1 MEGVTYDTEK
11 KTVHVGPDIAT
22 GETEILID
30 PEAERRLLHK
40 LDLHIIPV
48 IMITYLVAFLDRSNV
63 GNAKVAGMV
72 TDLNLTGSKFNVLA
86 SIFYVTYI
94 AFEIPTS
101 TYLKKFGASK
111 LIPAIV
117 IAWSLVATFSAFVQ
131 SYGGMIAI
139 RLLLGACEA
148 GLFPCFNLYLS
159 SLYKRDEQAKRF
171 CMIFVAQ
178 ALAGAFGGL
187 LAYGILKMDGVAGW
201 AGWRWLFCIEGLASL
216 VVGVADI
223 FLLPDSAESAYFLT
237 PAEKDLVRLRA
248 LQSAS
253 YHGPSTPDIDWTQV
267 RAAFRS
273 PMVWLSGWIQ
283 MCTNTCLY
291 GFSTFLPTIINGMGY
306 TSVQAQYLTIP
317 IYLLGAI
324 IYFLTA
330 IGVDRT
336 QRRAPFM
343 FFWGLF
349 TVAGYCTLL
358 SATKPSILYFACF
371 LVAMGLYVFD
381 GLNMLWLAGNVAPH
395 YKRAVAIGM
404 NQTIGN
410 IGGVIAGQIYVARDS
425 PLYRMGQGVSLAG
438 ILTGYVSAVG
448 MFFLL
453 RRLNRGKDVKRG
465 EMGGVEGEDGLGDA
479 SPWFIYK
486 T

>member
-1 MEGVTYDTEK
+1 METVIYDNEK
-11 KTVHVGPDIAT
+11 KTVNVGPDIAT
-22 GETEILID
+22 GDTEILID
-30 PEAERRLLHK
+30 PEAERRLLRK

-48 IMITYLVAFLDRSNV
+48 IMITYLVAFLDRANI

-94 AFEIPTS
+94 VFEIPTS

-131 SYGGMIAI
+131 SYGGMIAV

-187 LAYGILKMDGVAGW
+187 LAYGILKMDG
-201 AGWRWLFCIEGLASL
+201 LASL

-223 FLLPDSAESAYFLT
+223 FLLPDSAESAYFLS

-253 YHGPSTPDIDWTQV
+253 YHGPSTSEIDWTQV
-267 RAAFRS
+267 KSAFRS
-273 PMVWLSGWIQ
+273 PMIWLSGWIQ

-306 TSVQAQYLTIP
+306 TSVQAQYPTIP
-317 IYLLGAI
+317 IYLLGAT

-349 TVAGYCTLL
+349 TIAGYCTLL
-358 SATKPSILYFACF
+358 SATKPAVLYFACF

-404 NQTIGN
+404 NQTTGN

-425 PLYRMGQGVSLAG
+425 PLYRMGQGVSLVG
-438 ILTGYVSAVG
+438 IVTGYVCAVG
-448 MFFLL
+448 MFLLL
-453 RRLNRGKDVKRG
+453 RRLNRGKEVKRR
-465 EMGGVEGEDGLGDA
+465 EIPMGGVDGLGDE
-479 SPWFIYK
+479 SPWFVYK